1 MKTEKS
7 PIKQP
12 IIRLLLFVKNLYKVS
27 GTITLGVILG
37 WILTSAT
44 SYDRFY
50 WNQFMGIFTLLF
62 FISFLLKFLI
72 SSQRLEFQPLMKSE
86 ESFLNR
92 IRYAY
97 GWFNWKVQVMLGFAL
112 SPIFIKPEMTFLV
125 KPDISMVSPELFP
138 EKVYLYETYSN
149 YSYYMFV
156 STILLFIGLMAFSY
170 AMNIVLEERVFQ
182 DRSILKKEY
191 TLYQRSILNKIFR
204 KGSNKTNIPFDLK
217 VLYLK
222 PEYVDKFKVAD
233 LKITTE
239 QTESSNLRL
248 HRIEFVLEDKVTGML
263 LKKIS
268 IAALGEISNG
278 KESLNT
284 LPYKKTVLIG
294 VVTQS
299 IKKMKINLKQIK
311 RIIKKLKEIQKKDSK
326 IYIQKLKRKF
336 LFLKLKIKNLIKNIQ
351 QKGKIQ
357 KTQTSQ
363 KSTKEKIL
371 INKKAVQCTAFY
383 LIICNLDI

>member
-12 IIRLLLFVKNLYKVS
+12 FIRLLLLVKNIYKVS

-37 WILTSAT
+37 WILTSAA

-50 WNQFMGIFTLLF
+50 WNQFMGILTLLF

-86 ESFLNR
+86 ESLLNR

-97 GWFNWKVQVMLGFAL
+97 GWFNWKVQIMLGFAL

-125 KPDISMVSPELFP
+125 KPGISTAPPELLP

-149 YSYYMFV
+149 YSYYMFG

-182 DRSILKKEY
+182 DRSLLKKEY

-204 KGSNKTNIPFDLK
+204 KGNKKTNIPFDLK

-248 HRIEFVLEDKVTGML
+248 HRIEFVLEDNVSGML
-263 LKKIS
+263 LKRIRIS
-268 IAALGEISNG
+268 ALGEISNG

-294 VVTQS
+294 IDPLNKKDKNQS
-299 IKKMKINLKQIK
+299 ETDKAKKLNPD
-311 RIIKKLKEIQKKDSK
+311 KLKEKKTVPITDKEREIFNLNNNSK
-326 IYIQKLKRKF
+326 GAIKNKSKLKSK
-336 LFLKLKIKNLIKNIQ
+336 KK
-351 QKGKIQ
+351 
-357 KTQTSQ
+357 KTQY
-363 KSTKEKIL
+363 KNRRK
-371 INKKAVQCTAFY
+371 
-383 LIICNLDI
+383 

>member
-12 IIRLLLFVKNLYKVS
+12 FIRLLLLVKNIYKVS
-27 GTITLGVILG
+27 GIITLGVILG
-37 WILTSAT
+37 WILTSAA

-50 WNQFMGIFTLLF
+50 WNQFMGILTLLF

-86 ESFLNR
+86 ESLLNR

-97 GWFNWKVQVMLGFAL
+97 GWFNWKVQIMLGFAL

-125 KPDISMVSPELFP
+125 KPGISTAPPELLP

-170 AMNIVLEERVFQ
+170 AMNIVLEKRVFQ
-182 DRSILKKEY
+182 DRSLLKKEY

-204 KGSNKTNIPFDLK
+204 KGNKKTKIPFDLK

-268 IAALGEISNG
+268 ITALGEILNG

-294 VVTQS
+294 VDPIDKKDENQS
-299 IKKMKINLKQIK
+299 ETDKAKKLNPD
-311 RIIKKLKEIQKKDSK
+311 KLKEKKTVPITDKEREIFNLNNNSK
-326 IYIQKLKRKF
+326 GAIKNKSKLKSK
-336 LFLKLKIKNLIKNIQ
+336 KK
-351 QKGKIQ
+351 
-357 KTQTSQ
+357 KTQY
-363 KSTKEKIL
+363 KNRRK
-371 INKKAVQCTAFY
+371 
-383 LIICNLDI
+383 

>member
-12 IIRLLLFVKNLYKVS
+12 IIRLLLFVKNLYKVT

-37 WILTSAT
+37 WILTSAA

-92 IRYAY
+92 LRYTY
-97 GWFNWKVQVMLGFAL
+97 GWFTWKVQVMLGFAL

-268 IAALGEISNG
+268 IAALGEINNG
-278 KESLNT
+278 KENINT
-284 LPYKKTVLIG
+284 LPYTKTILIG
-294 VVTQS
+294 AEP
-299 IKKMKINLKQIK
+299 IKKAKNKSETDKDNDQKTEENSEEKFEDFYPEIK
-311 RIIKKLKEIQKKDSK
+311 TKVPFSEIKNRKPDKKYSTKGKNSKKRKHHKNQQKKK
-326 IYIQKLKRKF
+326 Y
-336 LFLKLKIKNLIKNIQ
+336 
-351 QKGKIQ
+351 
-357 KTQTSQ
+357 
-363 KSTKEKIL
+363 
-371 INKKAVQCTAFY
+371 
-383 LIICNLDI
+383 